1 MYMLLY
7 IMVIRQLNLK
17 QAHSNTEVATVS
29 DTGLLTLLSAGDTT
43 ITATWT
49 EQEITCETSITVTA
63 QTPSGTTSIDG
74 RTNLING
81 YSREYTG
88 KVLDGSG
95 VEVPDVTGVWT
106 ITDCT
111 FTDEIE
117 QIVDGNKITLSVD
130 NDSLIGET
138 LTLNFSVED
147 GNYTPSSLVI
157 TVTSLW

>member
-1 MYMLLY
+1 MSY
-7 IMVIRQLNLK
+7 V
-17 QAHSNTEVATVS
+17 SENTEVAAVS
-29 DTGLLTLLSAGDTT
+29 DSGLLTLLSAGDTT

-49 EQEITCETSITVTA
+49 EQDIICETSITVTA

-95 VEVPDVTGVWT
+95 IEVPGVTGVWT

-130 NDSLIGET
+130 NRSLIGET
-138 LTLNFSVED
+138 LTLNFSVQD

-157 TVTSLW
+157 TVTSLY